1 MGGWGI
7 KKMQKIVALHPLSFH
22 VLSHSTPWT
31 HGREEE
37 RGDPPWSH
45 NPWLNQEPGFRVA
58 PWSNWLNKQT
68 EQADKNWRWGVS
80 RIRRFLGVLPFL
92 PSFVFGFSPLFVL
105 GCGEA
110 GPMAKNR
117 QWRQLIYFLRA
128 VEEFFAGGR
137 RNMPRRQQQPHTHHR
152 RLNQRSLTELAQC
165 DSKLKCK

>member
-68 EQADKNWRWGVS
+68 EQADKNWRWGAS
-80 RIRRFLGVLPFL
+80 RIRRFLGFLPFL

-110 GPMAKNR
+110 GRMAKNR
-117 QWRQLIYFLRA
+117 QWRQLICFLRA
-128 VEEFFAGGR
+128 VLRSFPLVEGGICRVVSNNHTPTVAG
-137 RNMPRRQQQPHTHHR
+137 
-152 RLNQRSLTELAQC
+152 
-165 DSKLKCK
+165 